1 MTHCSHLAAL
11 LPPLLSDELSLWVWA
26 LLEASCCVSNGVFVF
41 VLWPGRVW
49 PRAGPRSPGLSVKA
63 GCSSLVTSPGTRK
76 LGSLCS
82 RPGSGLPQLS
92 SSSESHPEQTWASW
106 TLSTCHPWATPRARM
121 QLQRYSEC
129 LLATN
134 SCLVIKQ
141 KEKRRE
147 CSFSFLLF
155 YMNNEGVLC
164 L

>member
-1 MTHCSHLAAL
+1 M
-11 LPPLLSDELSLWVWA
+11 EFLSLFY
-26 LLEASCCVSNGVFVF
+26 GQ
-41 VLWPGRVW
+41 
-49 PRAGPRSPGLSVKA
+49 AGSGCGLARSPGLSVKA
-63 GCSSLVTSPGTRK
+63 GCPSLVTSLGTRK

-141 KEKRRE
+141 KEKVRVFIF
-147 CSFSFLLF
+147 FSFLAQHEAVFCLSLDGIA
-155 YMNNEGVLC
+155 NHNVNENLRF
-164 L
+164 LRIHNQL